1 MRKTAIRVLSVLL
14 ITFSLITGMSISRAE
29 SRYPCNGTIKK
40 NDVNVRKE
48 ANSKSN
54 IVYRIGKNEIVT
66 VLGKE
71 ENGNISWYLIEYGK
85 AKTGY
90 VRSDLI
96 ELEDNIPVVS
106 IEKLSD
112 DMQRVSFGN
121 GYAISI
127 PTKLANAEEDNT
139 ENIIIVNEINDT
151 LSKEGIP
158 SLQFLFVAENE
169 ENQSV
174 ALIAKWEIG
183 VHLSLSKCE
192 ELLQEIINGI
202 RENPDLEEL
211 TDIGELATSVTGNI
225 ANGNGILTYFKWKCK
240 AKLDEPNENIDVPI
254 IINVITDKQPAIYI
268 IALIGC
274 TDDEA
279 SNVMRSIEFDR
290 SLLADWYTP
299 EDAGFVF
306 YDLSGEANGN
316 YVTVTGRVKNEGK
329 QKYTYVRVKA
339 VFQDKNGEILDTN
352 WTYLVGDEGIAP
364 QESKTFRISVPKN
377 KNIDKFEMSIIDYKK
392 Q

>member
-1 MRKTAIRVLSVLL
+1 MRKTAVRVLFVEL
-14 ITFSLITGMSISRAE
+14 IECSLMGGSISRAE

-66 VLGKE
+66 VLRKE
-71 ENGNISWYLIEYGK
+71 ENGNTSWYLIEYGK

-96 ELEDNIPVVS
+96 ELEDYIPVVS

-112 DMQRVSFGN
+112 ELQRVSFGN

-127 PTKLANAEEDNT
+127 PTRL
-139 ENIIIVNEINDT
+139 VNESEEYIEVFDFILQEVNAG
-151 LSKEGIP
+151 LEEGVP
-158 SLQFLFVAENE
+158 PLKRLFIAGDE
-169 ENQSV
+169 ENLAA
-174 ALIAKWEIG
+174 ALIVKWETG
-183 VHLSLSKCE
+183 NSLSLSKCE
-192 ELLQEIINGI
+192 ELLEEIIKGI
-202 RENPDLEEL
+202 KETPDLDEL
-211 TDIGELATSVTGNI
+211 TDIGELTTSVTGNI
-225 ANGNGILTYFKWKCK
+225 TNGNGILTYFKWKCK
-240 AKLDEPNENIDVPI
+240 MRLDEPNENIDVPI
-254 IINVITDKQPAIYI
+254 IVNVITDKQPAIYI

-290 SLLADWYTP
+290 SLLADWYEP
-299 EDAGFVF
+299 EDAGLVF
-306 YDLSGEANGN
+306 YDLSGTTKGN
-316 YVTVTGRVKNEGK
+316 YATVTGRVKNESK
-329 QKYTYVRVKA
+329 YTYTYVRVKA
-339 VFQDKNGEILDTN
+339 IFMNKDEEVLDTN
-352 WTYLVGDEGIAP
+352 WTYLVGDEGIEP
-364 QESKTFRISVPKN
+364 QESKTFSVSVPKN
-377 KNIDKFEMSIIDYKK
+377 KSITKFQTSIFDYKK